1 MAKAKQI
8 YVRES
13 ILELKKLLGKRSVTV
28 SNRLR
33 MLILIKNNEGENLS
47 KQKLGSLLG
56 VSSKSL
62 EEISCFI
69 EDAAEGI
76 NKEIVTATCAY
87 KYIFFDPF
95 WNEI

>member
-8 YVRES
+8 YVKES
-13 ILELKKLLGKRSVTV
+13 VLELKKLLGKRSVTV

-56 VSSKSL
+56 VNSSS
-62 EEISCFI
+62 I
-69 EDAAEGI
+69 
-76 NKEIVTATCAY
+76 
-87 KYIFFDPF
+87 
-95 WNEI
+95 